1 MKIYESEKADGLE
14 DIISKQS
21 TIACVALAKPCKP
34 FNSIGSTWDIINS
47 DNIYNLTQ
55 DNKYKL
61 TKASNKDQIDLFY
74 LQSILVSTGW
84 NKNDDV
90 FDPQETWNARSTP
103 EDKPFNFMHNE
114 KDIIGHITG
123 NAVVDFNGNL
133 IDDQSTYPESFNI
146 ITNAVIYK
154 CWSDQEQRERI
165 EKITAEINEGKWFVS
180 MECLFP
186 AFDYALMDAS
196 GSTKVIERNEASAF
210 LTKHL
215 RAYGGDGLYENYKIG
230 RLLRNLSFSGKGLVS
245 KPANP
250 KSIILDGNKFFD
262 ETKSQVLTIS
272 SAKENDLMSLNLENK
287 IAELQAEL
295 AQAKLENKQLM
306 EQVATEKEGE
316 YQSKIQ
322 ALEAIVSQ
330 DTNLIAEKA
339 KEIETLVKAN
349 KELLEAA
356 EAAKE
361 DMKKKEEEMMAMK
374 KKAAMMKRKAQ
385 LQEVG
390 LDAEE
395 ANATAESFE
404 SIDDESFE
412 KVIAL
417 MKKKGEWMKKDKKDA
432 KKEEMTEASVV
443 TEEVLDQAE
452 PVEEV
457 AVAQVEEGIDQA
469 ESLRAVASEWLASVL
484 QTVPKNK

>member
-1 MKIYESEKADGLE
+1 MKIYESEKTDGLE
-14 DIISKQS
+14 EIISKQS

-61 TKASNKDQIDLFY
+61 TKASNRDQIDLFY

-215 RAYGGDGLYENYKIG
+215 RAYGGDGLYENYKVG

-295 AQAKLENKQLM
+295 AQAKLETKQLM

-361 DMKKKEEEMMAMK
+361 DMKKKDEEMMAMK
-374 KKAAMMKRKAQ
+374 KKAMMMKRKAQ

>member
-14 DIISKQS
+14 EIISKQS

-61 TKASNKDQIDLFY
+61 TKASNRDQIDLFY

-215 RAYGGDGLYENYKIG
+215 RAYGGDGLYENYKVG

-361 DMKKKEEEMMAMK
+361 DMKKKDEEMMAMK
-374 KKAAMMKRKAQ
+374 KKAMMMKRKAQ

>member
-1 MKIYESEKADGLE
+1 MKIYKSEKADGLE
-14 DIISKQS
+14 ELISKQS
-21 TIACVALAKPCKP
+21 TVACVAVAKPCKP

-55 DNKYKL
+55 NDKYKL

-90 FDPQETWNARSTP
+90 FDPQETWIARNTP

-123 NAVVDFNGNL
+123 NVVVDFNGNL
-133 IDDQSTYPESFNI
+133 LDDQSTYPESFNI

-215 RAYGGDGLYENYKIG
+215 RAYGGDGLYENYKVG

-250 KSIILDGNKFFD
+250 RSIILDGNKFFD
-262 ETKSQVLTIS
+262 ETKSQILTIS

-287 IAELQAEL
+287 VAELQAEL

-322 ALEAIVSQ
+322 ALEGAVNQ
-330 DTNLIAEKA
+330 NTALLEEKA
-339 KEIETLVKAN
+339 KEIETLAKAN
-349 KELLEAA
+349 KELQEIA
-356 EAAKE
+356 EAAKQ

-385 LQEVG
+385 LQEIG
-390 LDAEE
+390 LNPEE

-417 MKKKGEWMKKDKKDA
+417 MKKKGEWMKKKDM
-432 KKEEMTEASVV
+432 KKEDMSETEASVV
-443 TEEVLDQAE
+443 SEDVLDQAE

-457 AVAQVEEGIDQA
+457 AVAQIDDVDQA
-469 ESLRAVASEWLASVL
+469 ESLRSVASEWLASVL